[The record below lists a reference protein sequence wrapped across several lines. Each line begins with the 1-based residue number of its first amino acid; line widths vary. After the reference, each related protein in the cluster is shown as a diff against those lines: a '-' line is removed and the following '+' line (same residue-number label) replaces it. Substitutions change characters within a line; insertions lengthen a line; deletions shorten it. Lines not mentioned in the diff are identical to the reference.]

1 MTKEHRGTYY
11 CVATNVVGQGA
22 RRNVDVEIEFAP
34 KIRIPRKRLGQ
45 ALQFD
50 MDLECNIE
58 AYPPPAIK
66 WYRDNILL
74 NNNQHYQ
81 ISHFA
86 HDDEYTDTILRVI
99 TIEKKQYSNY
109 SCKAI
114 NILGEAEGK
123 VELFETVIPI
133 CPPACD
139 DYSYSSNGA
148 SGVGENS
155 SIIGILLAYSTVL
168 VYQVSSVAK

>member
-1 MTKEHRGTYY
+1 MEHFPNLPPTGCPAINPVLPLTLS
-11 CVATNVVGQGA
+11 Q
-22 RRNVDVEIEFAP
+22 
-34 KIRIPRKRLGQ
+34 
-45 ALQFD
+45 
-50 MDLECNIE
+50 ECNIE

-99 TIEKKQYSNY
+99 TIEKKQYANY

-139 DYSYSSNGA
+139 DYNYSSGA
-148 SGVGENS
+148 EGATAAAVLGAAATA
-155 SIIGILLAYSTVL
+155 LAV
-168 VYQVSSVAK
+168 VARARWA

>member
-1 MTKEHRGTYY
+1 MIIIFILF
-11 CVATNVVGQGA
+11 Q
-22 RRNVDVEIEFAP
+22 P
-34 KIRIPRKRLGQ
+34 KIKIPRKRLGQ

-58 AYPPPAIK
+58 AYPPPAIQ
-66 WYRDNILL
+66 WFRNNILL

-99 TIEKKQYSNY
+99 TIEKKQYANY
-109 SCKAI
+109 TCKAI
-114 NILGEAEGK
+114 NILGETEGH
-123 VELFETVIPI
+123 VQLFETVIPI

-139 DYSYSSNGA
+139 DYNYSS
-148 SGVGENS
+148 SDSENLKV
-155 SIIGILLAYSTVL
+155 SISMILFTAL
-168 VYQVSSVAK
+168 VSKFM